1 MSFFDTLKNLG
12 LWQPQQG
19 AEQPNPYGLDPAVM
33 SQARMSALGN
43 IGGQLL
49 AMSQQM
55 TPDQRARMMA
65 NADWTGGYQGNVMDA
80 AKMQMLGQAQ
90 KDKALERER
99 MNNARRMI
107 ADRIKGMQPGRA
119 RDAAMYFFE
128 ANDLGK
134 AGEIL
139 FTQNRVFDPMTGQ
152 NMLVDYFGTPVG
164 GAPPTAPMGGG
175 GGAAAAG
182 AAAPGSSPAP
192 GPSPIPAPDSTG
204 VVAEQPV
211 DQLTTNWRR
220 LLQDP
225 TLTPTEA
232 RIIAS
237 QGSQKGAY
245 DKYAEIVKNR
255 ADAQNQTRIATKD
268 QADMANAIVDDRRAQ
283 IEEPAKVVQFAQSIE
298 DTLSSG
304 SPTAMRALATQVLFA
319 KVLDPGSAFMTGE
332 ADLQQKAASWT
343 QRARQYLQGTTEGT
357 PLPRELVLE
366 MRDIARQLGKRALQK
381 MDTIDKQT
389 KTRAG
394 SFGITD
400 QMLGNPFELRWNR
413 FADPVVSESGT
424 GMREPRAQAL
434 DDLDRYG
441 G

>member
-1 MSFFDTLKNLG
+1 M
-12 LWQPQQG
+12 
-19 AEQPNPYGLDPAVM
+19 A
-33 SQARMSALGN
+33 ALGN

-65 NADWTGGYQGNVMDA
+65 NADWTGGYQNSLYNA
-80 AKMQMLGQAQ
+80 AQMQLMGQSQ

-99 MNNARRMI
+99 MDNARRMI
-107 ADRIKGMQPGRA
+107 ADRIKGMPAGRA
-119 RDAAMYFFE
+119 KDAAMYFFE

-139 FTQNRVFDPMTGQ
+139 FSQSTRFNPMTGQ
-152 NMLVDYFGTPVG
+152 EEAIDYFGNPIGMAQPSVAASA
-164 GAPPTAPMGGG
+164 GAAGG
-175 GGAAAAG
+175 GGAAAPASAPAPG
-182 AAAPGSSPAP
+182 AAA
-192 GPSPIPAPDSTG
+192 IPQPDSTG

-211 DQLTTNWRR
+211 DQMTLNWRR
-220 LLQDP
+220 ILRDP
-225 TLTPTEA
+225 SLTPTEV

-245 DKYAEIVKNR
+245 DKYAEIVKSR
-255 ADAQNQTRIATKD
+255 ADAQNQNRIATKD
-268 QADMANAIVDDRRAQ
+268 QSEMANTILDDRTAA
-283 IEEPAKVVQFAQSIE
+283 IAEPAKVVQFAQSIE
-298 DTLSSG
+298 DALASG
-304 SPTAMRALATQVLFA
+304 NASGMRALATQVLFA

-332 ADLQQKAASWT
+332 AELQQMAASV
-343 QRARQYLQGTTEGT
+343 RQKAESWWNNLGGAEGAPVPA
-357 PLPRELVLE
+357 PLVME
-366 MRDIARQLGKRALQK
+366 MREISRILGKKALQK
-381 MDTIDKQT
+381 IEQVDKQT

-413 FADPVVSESGT
+413 FADPVVSEGGT

-434 DDLDRYG
+434 DDLERYG

>member
-19 AEQPNPYGLDPAVM
+19 ADQPNPYGLDPAVM

-65 NADWTGGYQGNVMDA
+65 NADWTGGYQGSVMDA

-99 MNNARRMI
+99 MENARRMI
-107 ADRIKGMQPGRA
+107 ADRIKGVQPGPA

-128 ANDLGK
+128 AGDLSK

-139 FTQNRVFDPMTGQ
+139 FTRNRVFDGNTGQ
-152 NMLVDYFGTPVG
+152 DIMVDYFNNPIGTAQPGTPAPA
-164 GAPPTAPMGGG
+164 GAAGG
-175 GGAAAAG
+175 GGAAAPAS
-182 AAAPGSSPAP
+182 APAP

-204 VVAEQPV
+204 VVAEAPA
-211 DQLTTNWRR
+211 DALTNTWRR
-220 LLQDP
+220 ILRDP
-225 TLTPTEA
+225 ALTPTEA
-232 RIIAS
+232 QIVAA
-237 QGSQKGAY
+237 QGSKKGAL
-245 DKYAEIVKNR
+245 DKYAEIVKSR
-255 ADAQNQTRIATKD
+255 RDAADKDRIANKD
-268 QADMANAIVDDRRAQ
+268 QADIANAIVDDRRAQ

-343 QRARQYLQGTTEGT
+343 QRATQYLQGTTEGT

-381 MDTIDKQT
+381 MDTIDEQT

-394 SFGITD
+394 AFGISD

-413 FADPVVSESGT
+413 FADPAVSESGT

-434 DDLDRYG
+434 DDLERYG

>member
-19 AEQPNPYGLDPAVM
+19 ATQPNPYGLDPAIM
-33 SQARMSALGN
+33 QQARMSALGN

-65 NADWTGGYQGNVMDA
+65 NADWTGGYQDSITNA
-80 AKMQMLGQAQ
+80 AKLQMLGQAQ

-99 MNNARRMI
+99 MDNARRMI
-107 ADRIKGMQPGRA
+107 ADRIKGMPPGRA
-119 RDAAMYFFE
+119 KDAAMYFFE
-128 ANDLGK
+128 ANDLPK

-139 FTQNRVFDPMTGQ
+139 FTQTRRFNPMTGQ
-152 NMLVDYFGTPVG
+152 DELVDYFENPIGMAQLGTP
-164 GAPPTAPMGGG
+164 AP
-175 GGAAAAG
+175 AG
-182 AAAPGSSPAP
+182 AAGGGSAAASASVPAP
-192 GPSPIPAPDSTG
+192 GAAPIPAPASTG

-211 DQLTTNWRR
+211 DQMTLNWRQ
-220 LLQDP
+220 LLRDP
-225 TLTPTEA
+225 TLTPTEV
-232 RIIAS
+232 RIIAN

-245 DKYAEIVKNR
+245 DKYAEIVKSRQDAANQNR
-255 ADAQNQTRIATKD
+255 MATKD
-268 QADMANAIVDDRRAQ
+268 QSDMANTILDDRTAQ
-283 IEEPAKVVQFAQSIE
+283 MAEPAKVVQFAQSIE

-304 SPTAMRALATQVLFA
+304 NPTAMRALATQVLFA

-343 QRARQYLQGTTEGT
+343 QRMTQFMQGATEGT
-357 PLPRELVLE
+357 PIPKDLVLE
-366 MRDIARQLGKRALQK
+366 MRDIARQLGRRAIQRLDK
-381 MDTIDKQT
+381 IDKQT

-394 SFGITD
+394 AFGITD

-413 FADPVVSESGT
+413 FADPVISESGT
-424 GMREPRAQAL
+424 GMREPRSQAM
-434 DDLDRYG
+434 DDLERYG